1 MEKHCLFCCD
11 EELKIIDENS
21 LSYAIRDIKPVTD
34 LHTLIVTK
42 RHCRT
47 ILDLSGEEFSSILA
61 LAKLC
66 YQDIKVRDPS
76 VKGFNFGSNNGS
88 IAGQKIGHV
97 HFHLIP
103 RRRGDIPPPPAR

>member
-1 MEKHCLFCCD
+1 MKKHCLFCCGG
-11 EELKIIDENS
+11 ELKVISENS

-34 LHTLIVTK
+34 LHTLIISK
-42 RHCRT
+42 RHCET
-47 ILDLSGEEFSSILA
+47 ILDLSGDEFASILA

-66 YQDIKVRDPS
+66 YQEIKVCDSS

-88 IAGQKIGHV
+88 VAGQKIAHV